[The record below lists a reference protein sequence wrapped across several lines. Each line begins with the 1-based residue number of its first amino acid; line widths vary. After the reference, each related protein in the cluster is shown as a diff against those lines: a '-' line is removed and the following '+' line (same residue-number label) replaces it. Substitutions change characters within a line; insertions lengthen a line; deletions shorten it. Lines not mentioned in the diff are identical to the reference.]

1 MQRIVNNIE
10 NLSKRTFTNVS
21 EIESIGAQN
30 GTIIVCISTNTIYQ
44 YVVNGEAYPV
54 DGSKVLNTKFRGNTR
69 WLGIGGQYKYFQDS
83 SILDIYSDLSTIDA
97 SIISI
102 DASID
107 NLYSIKQDASSDG
120 TYVQHDGST
129 GVPDPDLYF
138 DGDEWTDPLS
148 LDRYKLYDD
157 GTTKQ
162 WVQAEGYTQFY
173 TGREPM
179 IVEPIEKTES
189 FTIAYS
195 DINKGIR
202 CNSPIDIS
210 CYVPSN
216 ADVRITTGVVIT
228 VGQIGVGTVKV
239 MAVDPSTVTLNGDPK
254 TVGQTKYLQ
263 IWKVAEN
270 EWDIIGGTT

>member
-10 NLSKRTFTNVS
+10 NLSKRTFTNVC

-138 DGDEWTDPLS
+138 DGDEWTDPET
-148 LDRYKLYDD
+148 LDKFKLYDD
-157 GTTKQ
+157 GSTKQ
-162 WVQAEGYTQFY
+162 WVQQEGYVQFY
-173 TGREPM
+173 ADSILVDTFSDS
-179 IVEPIEKTES
+179 IVLSSTDS
-189 FTIAYS
+189 NYYLRSLSNS
-195 DINKGIR
+195 DV
-202 CNSPIDIS
+202 SV
-210 CYVPSN
+210 Y
-216 ADVRITTGVVIT
+216 ITTAVTLSDPVAIEQAGA
-228 VGQIGVGTVKV
+228 GTVTITSG
-239 MAVDPSTVTLNGDPK
+239 AGVTLNGSVRTPGQYLSIMIMP
-254 TVGQTKYLQ
+254 VGSNSYTIL
-263 IWKVAEN
+263 
-270 EWDIIGGTT
+270 GGV